1 MTTTAPPSPSP
12 PLSPLAAKM
21 LAALRSLTSH
31 RQPAASGGFTLDD
44 ISFQMRTFSPEP
56 ADLYAAMDDLEA
68 AGLVRFAG
76 IDESAADDAP
86 CYSLT

>member
-21 LAALRSLTSH
+21 LAALRSLTAH
-31 RQPAASGGFTLDD
+31 RQTAPCGGFTLDD
-44 ISFQMRTFSPEP
+44 ISFQMRTFSPAP
-56 ADLYAAMDDLEA
+56 ADLYTAMDDLES

-76 IDESAADDAP
+76 IDEEADDAP